1 MKSTKNLKLSFEE
14 RVSLGEKII
23 SQQPEI
29 SYQDALAQIQKL
41 QEASQS
47 VTKKLEARNNPL

>member
-14 RVSLGEKII
+14 RASLGEKII

-29 SYQDALAQIQKL
+29 SYQGALAQIQKL
-41 QEASQS
+41 QEASKVNQS
-47 VTKKLEARNNPL
+47 SKKHRKTA